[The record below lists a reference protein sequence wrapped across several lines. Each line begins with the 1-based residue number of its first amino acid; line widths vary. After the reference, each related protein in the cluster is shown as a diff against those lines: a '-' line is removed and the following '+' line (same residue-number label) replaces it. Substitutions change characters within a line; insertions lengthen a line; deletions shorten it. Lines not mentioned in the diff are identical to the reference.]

1 MKLMKAF
8 ASQLE
13 GDVTFFSSG
22 GGIVRIEGPIKIKQV
37 PNPVRDESPM
47 RTPPRSPGAL
57 ASRGYRDEG
66 GDGDH

>member
-37 PNPVRDESPM
+37 PNPVSGRK
-47 RTPPRSPGAL
+47 PR
-57 ASRGYRDEG
+57 
-66 GDGDH
+66 GDAGRE